1 MRDIF
6 FLFKMRKSLIV
17 RELKHKYISPVA
29 KVISMTVYTP
39 LLQVS
44 IGSFIETPI
53 DGDDIGDD
61 E

>member
-1 MRDIF
+1 MS
-6 FLFKMRKSLIV
+6 KSLIV

-44 IGSFIETPI
+44 IGTFIETPI